1 MRSGGWKPFWASL
14 GAALLVLLPLVG
26 GTVLLSRQRL
36 TRQLRQAAQSQ
47 SGVAIRT
54 AEADDRMAILVCT
67 VPADP
72 NGTPGFVLLDL
83 DAALQ
88 RIAILSIPSQAEV
101 SFAEGTATLAQCYAA
116 AGPARCR
123 QALAQCIPLPKD
135 TRYLALS
142 AGVLQ
147 QIADRYGALRV
158 SLNSVLSAQELEA
171 SGLPGGVQTL
181 LAPEIQ
187 QLLAGWGSDPGLSA
201 QQTASVR
208 SILWDAFF
216 RQNLELLPATLP
228 EALRKASSRFLSDL
242 TALDYAALED
252 ILEFLANGSCTIEA
266 AVLPLPEQ

>member
-1 MRSGGWKPFWASL
+1 MRSGGWKPFWAAL

-47 SGVAIRT
+47 SGVSIRT
-54 AEADDRMAILVCT
+54 ADAEDRMAILVCT

-72 NGTPGFVLLDL
+72 DDAPGFVLLDL

-88 RIAILSIPSQAEV
+88 RIAILSIPAETQV
-101 SFAEGTATLAQCYAA
+101 SFAESTATLAQCYAA

-123 QALAQCIPLPKD
+123 QALAQCIPLPED

-147 QIADRYGALRV
+147 QIADRYGAIRV
-158 SLNSVLSAQELEA
+158 SLSSVLSAKELET
-171 SGLPGGVQTL
+171 SGLAGGVQAL
-181 LAPEIQ
+181 LAAEIQ
-187 QLLAGWGSDPGLSA
+187 QLLAQWASEPEISA
-201 QQTASVR
+201 QQTAAVR
-208 SILWDAFF
+208 SLVWDAFF
-216 RQNLELLPATLP
+216 RQDLELLPATLP

-252 ILEFLANGSCTIEA
+252 ILEFLANDSCTVEA
-266 AVLPLPEQ
+266 AVLPLAEQ